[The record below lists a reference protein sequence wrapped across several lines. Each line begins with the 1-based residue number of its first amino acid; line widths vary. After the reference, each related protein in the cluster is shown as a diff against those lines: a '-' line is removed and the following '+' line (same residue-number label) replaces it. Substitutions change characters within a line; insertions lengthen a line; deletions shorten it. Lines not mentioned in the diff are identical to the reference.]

1 MNMTPLAVP
10 GRPELDFN
18 QSQEMQNALANLVQK
33 RPAALKAKVKCSTL
47 SSKNKDSETSFRQSS
62 SAWGGRLCYLW
73 WPSGMLQND
82 VDVTETCYRG
92 TPMGHVISLGLAKM
106 PWGNLKCG
114 FDDGICQC
122 GRGNQAVQHILLT
135 CPAFNNLRR
144 GVWKG
149 ERMDIKEKDAR
160 GKARDRGSPKPACGA
175 GFSKHTMYG
184 C

>member
-1 MNMTPLAVP
+1 MIEASNSLAQKGSCVKRFCPSISAKAVGGKEATDIRDIMNMTPLAVP

-82 VDVTETCYRG
+82 VDVTETLL
-92 TPMGHVISLGLAKM
+92 P
-106 PWGNLKCG
+106 GNA
-114 FDDGICQC
+114 DG
-122 GRGNQAVQHILLT
+122 
-135 CPAFNNLRR
+135 
-144 GVWKG
+144 
-149 ERMDIKEKDAR
+149 
-160 GKARDRGSPKPACGA
+160 ACG
-175 GFSKHTMYG
+175 
-184 C
+184 